1 MAEVL
6 HKLIANCDTKS
17 ESYIPLSKAEILQRE
32 KDALA
37 AAEAKALQ
45 DAEDAAK
52 AEARA
57 SLEAKLLALGVTAEE
72 LATL

>member
-6 HKLIANCDTKS
+6 HKLIANCETGS
-17 ESYIPLSKAEILQRE
+17 ESYIPLSKAEIAERE
-32 KDALA
+32 KAAAAYATAEAERLA
-37 AAEAKALQ
+37 AE
-45 DAEDAAK
+45 AAK

-57 SLEAKLLALGVTAEE
+57 SLEAKLIALGVTAEE